1 MTLSVYPNPWAAFDK
16 NGVPCAVCPRDPE
29 ADGGVP
35 GSYVGARVDR
45 KNTKVLQDFAA
56 GYVAKFGAAVA
67 KKLAEQ
73 EHRSPIQ
80 ATYYEYLGISAL
92 DNELAE
98 KLAAKTPIQIPATKY
113 YKERIR
119 EGALIAADKA
129 TATRCKVAG
138 WAPPAAY
145 FASRVLA
152 KAVEGQANG
161 ELVSAVLDG
170 GEDSLARG
178 TPIET
183 TSDAA
188 PADAV
193 SANPSSKSSK
203 KDPTK

>member
-35 GSYVGARVDR
+35 GSYVGARVD
-45 KNTKVLQDFAA
+45 KKHTKVLQDFAA

-92 DNELAE
+92 DPELAE
-98 KLAAKTPIQIPATKY
+98 KLAAKAPIEIPATKY

-138 WAPPAAY
+138 WAEPAAY
-145 FASRVLA
+145 FAARALSKA
-152 KAVEGQANG
+152 AVE
-161 ELVSAVLDG
+161 AVEAIAEGAD
-170 GEDSLARG
+170 AA
-178 TPIET
+178 TET

-193 SANPSSKSSK
+193 SAKPNKSSK
-203 KDPTK
+203 KQEQTQ